1 MLLYSKVLQSLFAL
15 LLTTFIGLYSTE
27 KSIAQYQILAI
38 QCGHWFE
45 ILKHIPSNSSVV
57 LPLKTINLNIAD
69 YSLRIEKENNTWIF
83 QIIDSRNTLIGE
95 AWYTLR
101 KNKSCFFNV
110 LWVNPNYRKLKLGTF
125 LINLSLAHLA
135 SIGCKKITGR
145 AENVKNTPNIST
157 KTKIDWYKRLGAH
170 QTPHWLEPTRITYR
184 LKPSTI
190 SYEQLYS
197 KL

>member
-1 MLLYSKVLQSLFAL
+1 MSLYSKVLQSLFAL
-15 LLTTFIGLYSTE
+15 LLTTSIGLYSTE
-27 KSIAQYQILAI
+27 KSIAQYEILAM
-38 QCGHWFE
+38 QCSHWFE
-45 ILKHIPSNSSVV
+45 ILKHIPSHSSLL
-57 LPLKTINLNIAD
+57 LPLKTINLNLAD
-69 YSLRIEKENNTWIF
+69 YSLRIEKENSTWIF
-83 QIIDSRNTLIGE
+83 QIVDSYNTLIGE

-101 KNKSCFFNV
+101 KNKTCFFNV

-157 KTKIDWYKRLGAH
+157 KTKIDWYKRLGAQH
-170 QTPHWLEPTRITYR
+170 KPCLFEPTRVTYNI
-184 LKPSTI
+184 KPTSL
-190 SYEQLYS
+190 SYEKLQS